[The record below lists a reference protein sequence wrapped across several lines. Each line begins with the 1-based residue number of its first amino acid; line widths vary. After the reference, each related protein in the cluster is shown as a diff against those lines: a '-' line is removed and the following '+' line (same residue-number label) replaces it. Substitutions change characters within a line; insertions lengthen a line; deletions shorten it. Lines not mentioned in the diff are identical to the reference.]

1 MRWLQYND
9 INTNS
14 SSLVGC
20 CYNAATMI
28 IVGVAAPQ
36 LAEAQTQTSEN
47 NAVIDDDS
55 LSDLDIDQILEKFNI
70 GGLDLGALLG

>member
-1 MRWLQYND
+1 MASIQMISTQIVVVL
-9 INTNS
+9 
-14 SSLVGC
+14 LA
-20 CYNAATMI
+20 AATMI
-28 IVGVAAPQ
+28 VVGVAAPQ

-47 NAVIDDDS
+47 NAAIDDDS

>member
-1 MRWLQYND
+1 MISTQIVVVL
-9 INTNS
+9 
-14 SSLVGC
+14 LA
-20 CYNAATMI
+20 AATKI
-28 IVGVAAPQ
+28 VVGVAAPQ

-47 NAVIDDDS
+47 NAAIDDDS

>member
-1 MRWLQYND
+1 MASIQMISTQIVVVL
-9 INTNS
+9 
-14 SSLVGC
+14 LA
-20 CYNAATMI
+20 AATMI
-28 IVGVAAPQ
+28 VVGVPAPQ

-47 NAVIDDDS
+47 NAAIDDDS

>member
-1 MRWLQYND
+1 MASIQMISTQIVVVL
-9 INTNS
+9 
-14 SSLVGC
+14 LA
-20 CYNAATMI
+20 AATMI

>member
-1 MRWLQYND
+1 MASIQMISTQIVVVL
-9 INTNS
+9 
-14 SSLVGC
+14 LA
-20 CYNAATMI
+20 AATMI
-28 IVGVAAPQ
+28 VMGVAAPQ

-47 NAVIDDDS
+47 NAAIDDDS

>member
-1 MRWLQYND
+1 MASIQMISTQIVVVVL
-9 INTNS
+9 
-14 SSLVGC
+14 L
-20 CYNAATMI
+20 APATMI
-28 IVGVAAPQ
+28 VVGVAAPQ

-47 NAVIDDDS
+47 NAAIDDDS

>member
-1 MRWLQYND
+1 MISTQ
-9 INTNS
+9 
-14 SSLVGC
+14 LVVLFL
-20 CYNAATMI
+20 AAAISMI
-28 IVGVAAPQ
+28 VVGVAAPQ

-47 NAVIDDDS
+47 SAAIDDDS

>member
-1 MRWLQYND
+1 MASIQMISTQIVVVL
-9 INTNS
+9 
-14 SSLVGC
+14 LA
-20 CYNAATMI
+20 AATMI
-28 IVGVAAPQ
+28 VVDVAAPQ

-47 NAVIDDDS
+47 NAAIDDDS